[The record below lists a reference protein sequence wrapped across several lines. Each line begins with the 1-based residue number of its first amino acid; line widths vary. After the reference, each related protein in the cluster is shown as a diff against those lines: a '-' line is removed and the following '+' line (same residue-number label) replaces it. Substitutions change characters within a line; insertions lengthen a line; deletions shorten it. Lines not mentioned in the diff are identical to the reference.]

1 MMDTATARRE
11 KDRVTL
17 VSIVAAVGLVG
28 LKLSVGL
35 LTGSLGLLSEAAHSG
50 LDLVASIITFF
61 SVRIAGRPADA
72 NHPYGHGRVENLAA
86 IVQGLLLLT
95 TAGAIFYEAGRRLF
109 VTHVSV
115 EASTWAFAV
124 MGISIV
130 VDFWR
135 SRMLTRAAQRHHS
148 RAMEADALNFRAD
161 MFSSAV
167 VIVGL
172 ALTAYGERSG
182 RGEAFARA
190 DAAAAIVVAL
200 VIVAMSGRLA
210 AQGIGILLDQAPPRL
225 RARLWEAAE
234 TVPGVLAVEAVRLRE
249 SGDRLFADVT
259 VAVPRTTSLAEA
271 HASSERVEE
280 ALRAVE
286 PRLEAV
292 VHVEPAPSGAE
303 TAADRVRAIA
313 LGFNARTHDERVHQV
328 GDYLEASL
336 HLEVAPDLP
345 LRDAHEQAR
354 RIGTALWDDNPD
366 LRRVNTHIEVEAPKA
381 ALRREVTEA
390 EADLAGT
397 VRRIAAEAGRGAQ
410 CHEIR
415 LYRFD
420 ETVLDAALHCDFP
433 PSLPMIEVH
442 KRTELIEQALRLQF
456 PELGHLVIHAEPGE
470 EDTQPEAHGDGS
482 GARLA

>member
-1 MMDTATARRE
+1 MDVVAARRE
-11 KDRVTL
+11 KDRVTI
-17 VSIVAAVGLVG
+17 VSVVAAMGLVT

-86 IVQGLLLLT
+86 IVQGMLLLA
-95 TAGAIFYEAGRRLF
+95 TAGAIVYEAARRLF
-109 VTHVSV
+109 VTHVPV
-115 EASTWAFAV
+115 EASVWAFAV

-130 VDFWR
+130 VDLWR
-135 SRMLTRAAQRHHS
+135 SRMLSRAAERHHS

-161 MFSSAV
+161 MFSSAI

-172 ALTAYGERSG
+172 AITAYGERSG

-292 VHVEPAPSGAE
+292 VHVEPAPSRTE
-303 TAADRVRAIA
+303 TAADRVRAVA
-313 LGFNARTHDERVHQV
+313 LEFNARTHDERVHRV

-336 HLEVAPDLP
+336 HLEVPPDLP
-345 LRDAHEQAR
+345 LLHAHDQAR
-354 RIGTALWDDNPD
+354 RLGTALRDDNPD
-366 LRRVNTHIEVEAPKA
+366 LRRVNTHIEVEAPKTN
-381 ALRREVTEA
+381 LRREVTA
-390 EADLAGT
+390 EETELVSAVQA
-397 VRRIAAEAGRGAQ
+397 IAAEAGRGAQ

-415 LYRFD
+415 LYRF
-420 ETVLDAALHCDFP
+420 EEPGLEAALHCDFP

-442 KRTELIEQALRLQF
+442 RRTELIEHALRRHL
-456 PELGHLVIHAEPGE
+456 PDLGHLVIHAEPGE
-470 EDTQPEAHGDGS
+470 EPETAAEPSAVHPEVGS
-482 GARLA
+482 